1 VTYRSEP
8 FDPDRHDVERFRC
21 GEASLDD
28 WLREQA
34 RPAAVRRTARTW
46 VWTDAQ
52 DTVVGYYALSAH
64 KVSREQVPSRIGRGG
79 PVEVPAVLIGRLAL
93 AESLRGQGL
102 GPVLLAD
109 ALSRVVEATRTV
121 AALLIVVD
129 ALHERVAV
137 FYEGLGF
144 TRLPDTLRLVQ
155 KLADVEAALGP

>member
-1 VTYRSEP
+1 VSYRSES
-8 FDPDRHDVERFRC
+8 FDPDRHDVEHFRC

-46 VWTDAQ
+46 VWTDTE

-64 KVSREQVPSRIGRGG
+64 KVSREQVPSKI
-79 PVEVPAVLIGRLAL
+79 PAVLIGRLAL
-93 AESLRGQGL
+93 AESLRGRGL

-121 AALLIVVD
+121 AARLVVVD
-129 ALHERVAV
+129 ALHEHAAV
-137 FYEGLGF
+137 FYERLGF
-144 TRLPDTLRLVQ
+144 TRIPDTLRLVQ
-155 KLADVEAALGP
+155 KLADVEAALEP

>member
-1 VTYRSEP
+1 MTYRSEP

-46 VWTDAQ
+46 VWTGAQ
-52 DTVVGYYALSAH
+52 DTVVGYY
-64 KVSREQVPSRIGRGG
+64 
-79 PVEVPAVLIGRLAL
+79 
-93 AESLRGQGL
+93 
-102 GPVLLAD
+102 
-109 ALSRVVEATRTV
+109 
-121 AALLIVVD
+121 
-129 ALHERVAV
+129 
-137 FYEGLGF
+137 GF

>member
-1 VTYRSEP
+1 MSYRSES
-8 FDPDRHDVERFRC
+8 FDPDRHDVEHFRC

-46 VWTDAQ
+46 VWTDTE

-64 KVSREQVPSRIGRGG
+64 KVSREQVPSRVGRGG
-79 PVEVPAVLIGRLAL
+79 PVEIPAVLIGRLAL
-93 AESLRGQGL
+93 AESLRGRGL

-121 AALLIVVD
+121 AARLVVVD
-129 ALHERVAV
+129 ALHEHAAV
-137 FYEGLGF
+137 FYERLGF
-144 TRLPDTLRLVQ
+144 TRIPDTLRLVQ
-155 KLADVEAALGP
+155 KLADVEAALEP